1 MKLAILAAGI
11 GSRFGG
17 VKQLASIGPAGETLP
32 EYNIY
37 HALEAGF
44 DSLVFLI
51 RKDIEQ
57 DFREIVLARLPGD
70 IPVELAFQYPEY
82 GIPAGVAEGVARAGR
97 TKPWGTG
104 HALLCM
110 REALSGGSFAVINA
124 DDFYG
129 RRGFAG
135 IHAYL
140 AANPGPG
147 PGGEARF
154 CLAGYKLGGVVP
166 PGGSVSRA
174 ICSVDA
180 AGFLTKITEHTHIE
194 QSGGELRSTWPDG
207 RVETLS
213 PDLPASMNIW
223 GLTPAIFP
231 ALERRFGEFLEDA
244 GHWGKAEFYLPA
256 VVGGMIAAGQA
267 SARALSVDE
276 EYFGLTNPEDLRS
289 ARRAVAERTARG
301 DYPTPLW
308 RGRAPAGRAV

>member
-44 DSLVFLI
+44 DGIVFLI
-51 RKDIEQ
+51 REDIEK
-57 DFREIVLARLPGD
+57 DFRETVLARLPGD
-70 IPVELAFQYPEY
+70 IPVELAFQDPAR
-82 GIPAGVAEGVARAGR
+82 GVPAGAAEGIARAGR

-110 REALSGGSFAVINA
+110 REALAGDTFAAINA

-129 RRGFAG
+129 KRGFAG

-140 AANPGPG
+140 AENPGPG
-147 PGGEARF
+147 PMGEARF
-154 CLAGYKLGGVVP
+154 CLAGYRLGGVVP
-166 PGGSVSRA
+166 PRGSVSRA

-180 AGFLTKITEHTHIE
+180 AGFLSGITEHTHIE
-194 QSGGELRSTWPDG
+194 LSGGALKSTRPDG

-223 GLTPAIFP
+223 GLTQAIFP

-244 GHWGKAEFYLPA
+244 GHWSKAEFYLPA
-256 VVGGMIAAGQA
+256 VIGDMIKAGQA
-267 SARALSVDE
+267 SARALGVDE
-276 EYFGLTNPEDLRS
+276 AYFGLTNPEDLLS
-289 ARRAVAERTARG
+289 ARQAIAERTARG